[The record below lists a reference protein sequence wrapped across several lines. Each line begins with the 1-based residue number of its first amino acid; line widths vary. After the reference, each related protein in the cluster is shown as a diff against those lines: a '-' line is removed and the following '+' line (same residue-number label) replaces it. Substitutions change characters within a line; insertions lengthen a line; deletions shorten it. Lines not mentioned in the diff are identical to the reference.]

1 MPAVHD
7 PLSVL
12 SSHYH
17 LFDICV
23 CIFIDGRPFE
33 NDENHPSQQCIIL
46 VFSVPTSQQASLQAS
61 NMCFPETIVHPSTH
75 ITSSSSTYIQYFTQV
90 YTKDASPNYGV
101 SLGWSSHVFAFEFP
115 MCSPDGGEQPS
126 CVVLVNAGIKSVWP
140 QPDRSQWGCQR
151 QYLPLL
157 GSLHRLQSEAKHIVC
172 HALYIAL
179 YKTTACIDY
188 ITAEEVKSKYYVV
201 HLMYDV
207 HGFFCKSAITL
218 KASQLTR
225 LTAVSIHHVSC
236 IVECKLYM

>member
-1 MPAVHD
+1 
-7 PLSVL
+7 
-12 SSHYH
+12 
-17 LFDICV
+17 
-23 CIFIDGRPFE
+23 
-33 NDENHPSQQCIIL
+33 
-46 VFSVPTSQQASLQAS
+46 
-61 NMCFPETIVHPSTH
+61 
-75 ITSSSSTYIQYFTQV
+75 
-90 YTKDASPNYGV
+90 
-101 SLGWSSHVFAFEFP
+101 

-157 GSLHRLQSEAKHIVC
+157 GSLHRLQSEAHIVC
-172 HALYIAL
+172 HALYLAL

-188 ITAEEVKSKYYVV
+188 ISAEEVKSKYHTV

-225 LTAVSIHHVSC
+225 LTAVSIGRGEDKTYHRTHNVFFITCPVLWNVNCTCNSYSYIYVFNYSFGRHVNAIHIFSC
-236 IVECKLYM
+236 SIYT

>member
-1 MPAVHD
+1 M
-7 PLSVL
+7 
-12 SSHYH
+12 
-17 LFDICV
+17 F
-23 CIFIDGRPFE
+23 
-33 NDENHPSQQCIIL
+33 
-46 VFSVPTSQQASLQAS
+46 
-61 NMCFPETIVHPSTH
+61 
-75 ITSSSSTYIQYFTQV
+75 
-90 YTKDASPNYGV
+90 TKDASPNYGV

-188 ITAEEVKSKYYVV
+188 ISAEEVKSKYYVV

-225 LTAVSIHHVSC
+225 LTAVSIGRGEDKTYHRTHNVFFITC
-236 IVECKLYM
+236 PVLWNVNCTLTLTATFMYLITVLAGM